1 MIKTILDANALIMP
15 FQFGINLDLELE
27 RVLGNPDVYVPSSVK
42 SELQGLDR
50 KDALKLSEK
59 YKTVKV
65 SKGADD
71 GVLEAAVKIE
81 GVIVTN
87 DKGLKNRARK
97 MGIPVVFLR
106 SRSHLELIGE
116 IL

>member
-1 MIKTILDANALIMP
+1 MTTAILDANALIMP
-15 FQFGINLDLELE
+15 FQFGINLDAELG
-27 RVLGNPDVYVPSSVK
+27 RVLGNPDVYVPTSVIE
-42 SELQGLDR
+42 ELKGLDR
-50 KDALKLSEK
+50 KDALQLADK
-59 YKTVKV
+59 YKTIEV
-65 SKGADD
+65 SKKRDS
-71 GVLEAAVKIE
+71 GVLEAAEKTG

-97 MGIPVVFLR
+97 KEIPVVFLR